1 MHKTYFL
8 SHSAMLTLN
17 GLDSRLRMDRRR
29 LECAHIRYA
38 MLRVVQWYTYD
49 LITSKVLFHS
59 NPSLT
64 LLEFTPLFQ
73 ALFHHTYS
81 GTYTKCN
88 TLHKCSLLSISLL
101 QVIVV
106 QQVVVVQ
113 F

>member
-1 MHKTYFL
+1 MYKTYFL

-29 LECAHIRYA
+29 LECAHVRYA
-38 MLRVVQWYTYD
+38 MLRVVQWYPYD

-73 ALFHHTYS
+73 ALFHRTYS

-106 QQVVVVQ
+106 Q
-113 F
+113 